1 MVKENQ
7 TKLLFC
13 DTAASRTKKVLSFS
27 VGVSIFPTVL
37 SISDE
42 VKCLPIS
49 HPHTLHVWAL
59 PSIILP
65 TYHPLILPSRPRV
78 LGPRAQPPSCR
89 LWSLLSVGGSQVGRT
104 RTGVG
109 GGKGLSG
116 SPRGLHL
123 DGVAMVMLMITRG
136 KLLLL

>member
-1 MVKENQ
+1 MVKENR
-7 TKLLFC
+7 TKQSFC
-13 DTAASRTKKVLSFS
+13 DIAASRTERVLSFS

-37 SISDE
+37 SSSDE

-89 LWSLLSVGGSQVGRT
+89 FWSPLSVGGSQVGRT
-104 RTGVG
+104 GTGVG
-109 GGKGLSG
+109 GEGLSV

-123 DGVAMVMLMITRG
+123 DGVAMEMLMITRG